1 MLAHQRFLFLFLTV
15 YLVGCSAAPFQY
27 KSLDTDA
34 WTAVE
39 LSETPFYPQED
50 YQCGPAALAT
60 VLQVAGVADAT
71 PESLVSQVYL
81 PDREGSLQAELL
93 AATRR
98 ADRIPFVI
106 PRRMDALFAE
116 VAAGY
121 PVLVL
126 QNLGLERWP
135 IWHYAV
141 VIGFEPGKQQLIL
154 RSGTTEREVVSL
166 RAFERSW
173 RLGNYWAMVVP
184 PIGFMPES
192 VPSLHYFEAV
202 AAVEQQGR
210 LLLASMAYAAGTER
224 WPEDATGYMGL
235 GSIAYQQ
242 HDYANAE
249 AYFYRATEL
258 SPLQPAGFF
267 NLAWSLLRQE
277 RDIEALAAAQ
287 VAQELA
293 PEHPRYGQAVVL
305 IRQASAEN
313 QVN

>member
-1 MLAHQRFLFLFLTV
+1 MSARKLLLSVLLTV
-15 YLVGCSAAPFQY
+15 CLTGCSVSPYQY
-27 KSLDTDA
+27 KQLDLETL
-34 WTAVE
+34 TATE
-39 LSETPFYPQED
+39 LSDTPFFPQEE

-60 VLQVAGVADAT
+60 VLQVAGVEAVT
-71 PESLVSQVYL
+71 PESLVDQVFL

-141 VIGFEPGKQQLIL
+141 VIGFNPAQQQLIL

-184 PIGFMPES
+184 PIGLMPES
-192 VPSLHYFEAV
+192 VPSLPYFEAV

-210 LLLASMAYAAGTER
+210 LGLAAMAYAAGTER
-224 WPEDATGYMGL
+224 WPYDATGYMGL

-249 AYFYRATEL
+249 EYFYRATEL
-258 SPLQPAGFF
+258 DPLQPAGFF
-267 NLAWSLLRQE
+267 NLAWSLLRQGR
-277 RDIEALAAAQ
+277 RDEALAAAQ

-293 PEHPRYGQAVVL
+293 PEHPRYGQAVGL
-305 IRQASAEN
+305 IQQASEGN
-313 QVN
+313 

>member
-1 MLAHQRFLFLFLTV
+1 MSGCRLVLFLLLTV
-15 YLVGCSAAPFQY
+15 GLAGCSAGSYQY
-27 KSLDTDA
+27 QHLDSEA
-34 WTAVE
+34 WTAIE
-39 LSETPFYPQED
+39 LSETPFFPQEE

-60 VLQVAGVADAT
+60 VLQVAGVADVT
-71 PESLVSQVYL
+71 PESLVAQVYL
-81 PDREGSLQAELL
+81 PDREGSLQTELL

-141 VIGFEPGKQQLIL
+141 VIGFEPAKQQLIL

-184 PIGFMPES
+184 PIGFMPVS
-192 VPSLHYFEAV
+192 VPSLPYFEAV

-210 LLLASMAYAAGTER
+210 LPLAAMAYAAGVEH
-224 WPEDATGYMGL
+224 WPHDATGYMGL

-249 AYFYRATEL
+249 EYFYRATEL
-258 SPLQPAGFF
+258 DPLQPAGFF
-267 NLAWSLLRQE
+267 NLAWSLLRQGRE
-277 RDIEALAAAQ
+277 SEALAAAQ
-287 VAQELA
+287 VAQTLA
-293 PEHPRYGQAVVL
+293 PEHPRYGQAVGL
-305 IRQASAEN
+305 IQKANTGS
-313 QVN
+313 